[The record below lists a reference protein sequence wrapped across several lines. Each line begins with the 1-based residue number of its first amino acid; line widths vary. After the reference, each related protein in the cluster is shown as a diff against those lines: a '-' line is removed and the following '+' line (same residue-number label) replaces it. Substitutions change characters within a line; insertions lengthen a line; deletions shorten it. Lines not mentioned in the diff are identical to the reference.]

1 MRKNLRIVHCHT
13 HHTMKIYKL
22 VTLGKE
28 HTLPIP
34 LNGKNKYVK
43 FVKEARTDTEAFFST
58 PDKNLQTAIED
69 SQFFDS
75 GSEDEIQLF
84 FSDQTDDEQS
94 VTPKVEKD
102 KKPAPAQKESK
113 PSFEPAEFPDVI
125 EFKQAKD
132 VLTGE
137 PYKVG
142 KTNKALT
149 SPEGILAKAGE
160 LGISFPNLKVAE

>member
-1 MRKNLRIVHCHT
+1 
-13 HHTMKIYKL
+13 MKIYSL

-34 LNGKNKYVK
+34 LNGKNKYIK
-43 FVKEARTDTEAFFST
+43 FLKEARTDTEAFFST
-58 PDKNLQTAIED
+58 PDKTLQEAIEG
-69 SQFFDS
+69 SQFFES
-75 GSEDEIQLF
+75 GGEENIKLF
-84 FSDQTDDEQS
+84 FSTGEEETITQKGEKQTQKP
-94 VTPKVEKD
+94 PKG
-102 KKPAPAQKESK
+102 AKE
-113 PSFEPAEFPDVI
+113 FEPAEFPDVI

-137 PYKVG
+137 PYNVG
-142 KTNKALT
+142 KTSKSLA